1 MRLSLCPTPPPT
13 SPPPDALAARTVT
26 LEVDSDP
33 TRDRRGF
40 SRKQLPASD
49 AKRLDTVPNQVWGLR
64 LECLRGPPVQERMN
78 CRDSDERRWDPGRA
92 GQVGRHLARRL
103 RWRGETPS
111 CSPRHRHPSAAASQT
126 APLSRRREE
135 TSSSVHVTTQGNK
148 HRRHQWHQSSWAAR
162 RGGRKQMAGGSGRTP
177 QGWSSSGRAVFTFSL
192 LCKCTRGSR
201 QAVRRR
207 LHHFLPPSTQ
217 PQSPKRLEEKD
228 RNKPQSQRTIKVL
241 QTPQKSAGEAVVLLM
256 LFTG

>member
-26 LEVDSDP
+26 LEVDSNP

-78 CRDSDERRWDPGRA
+78 RRDSDERRWDPGRA

-103 RWRGETPS
+103 HWRGETPS

-148 HRRHQWHQSSWAAR
+148 HGRHQWHQSWWAAR
-162 RGGRKQMAGGSGRTP
+162 CGGRKQTAGGRRQRPDTAGLEQQWQSCFYIFTLMQAHAWAETGREEKVTP
-177 QGWSSSGRAVFTFSL
+177 
-192 LCKCTRGSR
+192 
-201 QAVRRR
+201 
-207 LHHFLPPSTQ
+207 LPPSVHPATV
-217 PQSPKRLEEKD
+217 
-228 RNKPQSQRTIKVL
+228 SQEVGGKG
-241 QTPQKSAGEAVVLLM
+241 QK
-256 LFTG
+256 